1 MFELMPIIFLVG
13 ILMIAFEEKIRIN
26 KAATALAM
34 SSILWG
40 ALMIDPV
47 SIFTE
52 HPNPQIVEISG
63 FIPDMR
69 HLPFSEMCKAILDF
83 ATMHLLGDVSETLF
97 FVLASMVIIEV
108 IDVNDGFKV
117 VVNKIKSV
125 SKRVLMWEFSLATF
139 FISGLMGNI
148 SAIII
153 VIAMLRKIIPNRTE
167 RLPFVCMAVIAA
179 GAGGAYSPIG
189 DVTALLLWV
198 NGNLTAWH
206 QSSTIILPSLTMLLI
221 PLIIITFRIPKGAK
235 VLHRALPAIDK
246 KRVISGKIVLI
257 IGLLTFISIPL
268 VNQLWNIPPFMSILA
283 GLSLLW
289 IYTDRMYAKRENLIE
304 PCDKHSI
311 SSIFSRIDISTI
323 MFFLGLLMSVQ
334 ALKVG
339 GQLTVMS
346 DFLDSKVHA
355 PMVIAFILG
364 ICSSFLDN
372 VALVASTMGMYDISP
387 SGSYGYL
394 KYFVVDGEFWTFLVY
409 CAVAGGSIL
418 IIGSAAGVTAM
429 GMENIKFGY
438 YLKKFTPLAL
448 IGYFAGAGIYM
459 LLN

>member
-13 ILMIAFEEKIRIN
+13 ILMIAFEEKIHIN

-40 ALMIDPV
+40 ALMIDAV

-63 FIPDMR
+63 IIPGIR
-69 HLPFSEMCKAILDF
+69 NLPFSEMCKAILDF

-125 SKRVLMWEFSLATF
+125 SKRVLMWEFSLTTF

-206 QSSTIILPSLTMLLI
+206 QSSTVILPALTMLLV
-221 PLIIITFRIPKGAK
+221 PLIIITFRIPKNAK
-235 VLHRALPAIDK
+235 ILHKALPVIDK
-246 KRVISGKIVLI
+246 KKVISGRIVLT

-283 GLSLLW
+283 GLSFLW
-289 IYTDRMYAKRENLIE
+289 IYTDRMYAKRGSLIE

-334 ALKVG
+334 ALKIG
-339 GQLTVMS
+339 GQLAVMS

-387 SGSYGYL
+387 SESVGYL

-429 GMENIKFGY
+429 GMEDIKFGY

-448 IGYFAGAGIYM
+448 IGYIAGAGVYM
-459 LLN
+459 LI